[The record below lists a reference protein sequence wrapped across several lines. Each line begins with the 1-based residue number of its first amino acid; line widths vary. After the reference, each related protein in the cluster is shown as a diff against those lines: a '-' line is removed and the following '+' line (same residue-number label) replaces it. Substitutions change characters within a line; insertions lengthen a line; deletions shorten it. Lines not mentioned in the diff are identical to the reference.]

1 MKIQIINETPTHID
15 FLVEREQGMYN
26 NVNMTAEFYDG
37 EKHGLTQGQVYQLAW
52 DKVKP
57 IPYRVFEQIMPLEE
71 NERFIGF
78 NVEPLPIIEQP
89 IIEQP
94 ISEIEEL
101 KLLVADLTEIVL
113 GGI

>member
-1 MKIQIINETPTHID
+1 MKIQILNETPTHID

-26 NVNMTAEFYDG
+26 NVNVTAEFYDG
-37 EKHGLTQGQVYQLAW
+37 EKEGLTQGQVYQLAW
-52 DKVKP
+52 NKIKP
-57 IPYRVFEQIMPLEE
+57 TAYMVFNQIMPLEE

-78 NVEPLPIIEQP
+78 EVEPLPIIEQP
-89 IIEQP
+89 IVEQP

-101 KLLVADLTEIVL
+101 KLLVADLAEIVL